1 MKLVYLEHHLAI
13 MMLKR
18 GFDIFFSIIALILLS
33 PICILLAVCI
43 VLGSRGGVFY
53 TQERV
58 GKDGRDFRLIKFRT
72 MIIGASLQGL
82 LTIGEND
89 QRITRFGRFLR
100 SYKIDE
106 IPQIIN
112 IIKGEMSFVGPR
124 PEVRKYVALYSKEQ
138 LKVLAVRPGLTDY
151 ASLEF
156 FNESTLIGCSD
167 NPEETYINE
176 ILPAKLALN
185 LKYIDDQNLKTDFFI
200 ILKTLLRIINRT

>member
-1 MKLVYLEHHLAI
+1 M
-13 MMLKR
+13 
-18 GFDIFFSIIALILLS
+18 
-33 PICILLAVCI
+33 
-43 VLGSRGGVFY
+43 LGSRGGVFY

>member
-1 MKLVYLEHHLAI
+1 

-33 PICILLAVCI
+33 PICILLVVCI

-112 IIKGEMSFVGPR
+112 IIKGKMSFVGPR

-200 ILKTLLRIINRT
+200 ILKTLLRVIKRT

>member
-1 MKLVYLEHHLAI
+1 
-13 MMLKR
+13 MLIR
-18 GFDIFFSIIALILLS
+18 GLDIFFSIIAMILLS

-43 VLGSRGGVFY
+43 LLGSKGGVFY

-58 GKDGRDFRLIKFRT
+58 GKDSRDFRLIKFRT
-72 MIIGASLQGL
+72 MITGSSLQGL

-89 QRITRFGRFLR
+89 QRITRCGHFLR

-106 IPQIIN
+106 IPQLIN

-124 PEVRKYVALYSKEQ
+124 PEVRKYVALYSKEH
-138 LKVLAVRPGLTDY
+138 LKVLEVRPGLTGY

-156 FNESTLIGCSD
+156 FNESKLLGSSA

-176 ILPAKLALN
+176 IMPAKLVLN
-185 LKYIDDQNLKTDFFI
+185 MKYINDQSLKRYFNI
-200 ILKTLLRIINRT
+200 IFKTLLQVINRT

>member
-1 MKLVYLEHHLAI
+1 

-200 ILKTLLRIINRT
+200 ILKTLLQIINRT